1 MIRNLS
7 KKRDFMSPTL
17 KMKRVKLKNYL
28 VSRSI
33 MISLFSALLITVIF
47 YTFFQLTNS
56 LQNTKEAILLLK
68 NYYNSIS
75 KIEET
80 LHTALL
86 PESPIQLQQ
95 LEKIIAREIEKTD
108 FTRVYQIQKE
118 YGVSNAENSIPDKQQ
133 VKQLFI
139 KIEDFLKDKNNP
151 EGQGMVYPELIT
163 SLTNFRDGINN
174 LIVALASGQQETI
187 VAYKK
192 INILVWLGSLIII
205 HLLIIFLYR
214 PMTKKITGEV
224 EQLSHEKEE
233 AITASRATSE
243 FLATMSHE
251 IRTPLNGVL
260 GLTGL
265 LLETRISQ
273 EQRDYLELVHDS
285 GESLLQVV
293 NDIFDFSNIESGVLK
308 LEQMYFSIHSCVEE
322 VVDTFL
328 PKAMEKNI
336 QLLHLIEPDVP
347 GHILGDY
354 KRTVQCLSNF
364 VSNAVKFTRNGE
376 ILIRINL
383 LNKID
388 NMCELQFS
396 ISDTGIG
403 VPENKI
409 KNLFTPFRSEKAP
422 VAKRFEG
429 SGLGLA
435 ICSKLVELMNGRIW
449 VESEVNIGSTFYFAA
464 HFQIDETASHI
475 HLKKDIALLK
485 EKHILILEANET
497 VRQVLSVQNH
507 NWGMFP
513 KVYDSVETVIDVLSD
528 ARNLSFALLD
538 LDLIERVDESALE
551 RIKRITNEKNIPV
564 VLMRSKPKRK
574 HNSDSY
580 EGFVF
585 IEKQVKQSQLYELL
599 IGILN
604 TQQSEEEGSDGDK
617 ATSRYLPLTLLL
629 AEDNIINQKL
639 MERFAARIGY
649 EIDIA
654 QNGVMA
660 VKMATEKNYN
670 IIFMD
675 LQMPEMDGI
684 SATRQILKSQTDQ
697 LKSKIIAMTA
707 NVQTKDKELCFDA
720 GMVDYITKP
729 VSFEKIKY
737 LLDYWGKLSLQDRK

>member
-1 MIRNLS
+1 
-7 KKRDFMSPTL
+7 
-17 KMKRVKLKNYL
+17 
-28 VSRSI
+28 
-33 MISLFSALLITVIF
+33 
-47 YTFFQLTNS
+47 
-56 LQNTKEAILLLK
+56 
-68 NYYNSIS
+68 
-75 KIEET
+75 
-80 LHTALL
+80 
-86 PESPIQLQQ
+86 
-95 LEKIIAREIEKTD
+95 
-108 FTRVYQIQKE
+108 
-118 YGVSNAENSIPDKQQ
+118 
-133 VKQLFI
+133 
-139 KIEDFLKDKNNP
+139 
-151 EGQGMVYPELIT
+151 
-163 SLTNFRDGINN
+163 
-174 LIVALASGQQETI
+174 
-187 VAYKK
+187 
-192 INILVWLGSLIII
+192 
-205 HLLIIFLYR
+205 
-214 PMTKKITGEV
+214 
-224 EQLSHEKEE
+224 
-233 AITASRATSE
+233 
-243 FLATMSHE
+243 MSHE

-265 LLETRISQ
+265 LLETRVSQ

-376 ILIRINL
+376 VLIRINL
-383 LNKID
+383 LNKFD

-403 VPENKI
+403 VPENKL
-409 KNLFTPFRSEKAP
+409 KNLFTPFKTEKAP

-449 VESEVNIGSTFYFAA
+449 AESEVNIGSTFYFAA

-475 HLKKDIALLK
+475 HLKKDLALLK

-507 NWGMFP
+507 NWGMLP
-513 KVYDSVETVIDVLSD
+513 KVYDSVEAVLEVLKE
-528 ARNLSFALLD
+528 ARNLSFVLLD

-551 RIKRITNEKNIPV
+551 QIKKITDEKNIPV
-564 VLMRSKPKRK
+564 ILMRSKPKRK
-574 HNSDSY
+574 HNSDNY
-580 EGFVF
+580 EGFIF

-599 IGILN
+599 ISILN
-604 TQQSEEEGSDGDK
+604 TQQSEEEGSDGEK
-617 ATSRYLPLTLLL
+617 ATSRHLPLTLLL

-639 MERFAARIGY
+639 MERFTARIGY

-684 SATRQILKSQTDQ
+684 NATRQILKSQTDQ
-697 LKSKIIAMTA
+697 PKSKIIAMTA

-737 LLDYWGKLSLQDRK
+737 LLDYWGKLSLQDRQ